1 MQLASLPPIT
11 NVKIVSQKDRC
22 PPNYFMLAKTVQGH
36 DGQLFDSTWRQK
48 GKRYLCFSREVGE
61 SVVEDITVIG
71 EDDDRFIPTGF
82 TAIVKAHDDDE
93 KALRKHLLCLKL
105 SKAAVNAVCD
115 IVLINKNKGETVP
128 SGFHSIVNEVNDLT
142 LCYKVA
148 PILRAQ
154 YTQASALPQHSTP
167 STASTGQ
174 HWYGQSSGQAE
185 SRHYQ
190 HQHSTP
196 YSSHSSVSFSPK
208 ATSAIEG
215 LPFVV
220 NYKFEILW
228 KKSGP
233 TVPNMQSLSVTDI
246 NSKYYYDFSSEQ
258 EVTSR

>member
-61 SVVEDITVIG
+61 SVVEDITVVG

-154 YTQASALPQHSTP
+154 YTEANAVPQHTP

-174 HWYGQSSGQAE
+174 HWYILKQNLQILNAKEPS
-185 SRHYQ
+185 
-190 HQHSTP
+190 
-196 YSSHSSVSFSPK
+196 
-208 ATSAIEG
+208 IEG

-246 NSKYYYDFSSEQ
+246 NSKVSHASLGSVFLS
-258 EVTSR
+258 